1 MNQIQKLLC
10 YSGLEVQDYRDCQPE
25 IEEENRRK
33 MHVYLN
39 MACGLLFAITC
50 LSGGIG
56 VLREHSLLYCIA
68 LVVCAGLRVVDLM
81 FPDQNGLL
89 LRWLMYAFAAMLYAL
104 GIAEAVHAPEEL
116 SVTFIAFL
124 LAVPLLFMMPPI
136 QHIANVLLFD
146 GIFIGMVVVF
156 ESGRTVTV
164 DIVNAVFFG
173 VISYIIST
181 FTMITMYQNALSRK
195 RMREIASFDILTG
208 MKNRNAYERE
218 REDWASRCSVSLSC
232 IYMDVNGL
240 HDLNNSEGH
249 DKGDRMLQV
258 VALEIREMF
267 GKNNCYRI
275 GGDEFLAYVTD
286 RQDPA
291 VRKCVKDFVSIVGS
305 AGYSVAVGVATE
317 SAGGI
322 DVGALCRKAEKRMYL
337 DKEEHYA
344 GGIAVVRL
352 SGAESYPIAA
362 RVFRPANAAKKVE
375 DAKGY
380 TAMYG
385 TFREGDEA
393 FDEGVALFFRA
404 PHSYTGEDVVEL
416 SCHGGSAVARR
427 LVEACLAAGAQPAAR
442 GEYTRRAFLNG
453 KLGLTQAEAVM
464 DLISADGR
472 QGAALANAALGGALA
487 KKISAQKEAL
497 TAIQAHLA
505 AWVDFPEEDVPELD
519 GDHLHR
525 VLSGVKAELDELI
538 HNYQA
543 DTVLREGVDCAIVGR
558 PNAGKSTLL
567 NLLAGFDR
575 AIVTPVAGTT
585 RDVVEQAVQLGD
597 IQLNLFDT
605 AGLRE
610 TEDAIEAE
618 GIRRSWK
625 KLEEAGLIL
634 AVFDGSE
641 PPTREDLELAQRC
654 TGRPAIALINKEDKP
669 TQFDAEWIAPCFAMV
684 LPVCCQEEESRKVIS
699 AAVARLLGT
708 SQIDPHAA
716 SLSGQRQL
724 SAALRARDAVAGA
737 LDAAA
742 GGFGLDAVSVCVDDA
757 LAALCDLTGEN
768 ASEAVIEQVFE
779 RFCVG
784 K

>member
-1 MNQIQKLLC
+1 MQETTI
-10 YSGLEVQDYRDCQPE
+10 
-25 IEEENRRK
+25 
-33 MHVYLN
+33 
-39 MACGLLFAITC
+39 AAIAT
-50 LSGGIG
+50 
-56 VLREHSLLYCIA
+56 
-68 LVVCAGLRVVDLM
+68 
-81 FPDQNGLL
+81 
-89 LRWLMYAFAAMLYAL
+89 
-104 GIAEAVHAPEEL
+104 AP
-116 SVTFIAFL
+116 
-124 LAVPLLFMMPPI
+124 
-136 QHIANVLLFD
+136 
-146 GIFIGMVVVF
+146 G
-156 ESGRTVTV
+156 
-164 DIVNAVFFG
+164 
-173 VISYIIST
+173 
-181 FTMITMYQNALSRK
+181 
-195 RMREIASFDILTG
+195 
-208 MKNRNAYERE
+208 
-218 REDWASRCSVSLSC
+218 
-232 IYMDVNGL
+232 
-240 HDLNNSEGH
+240 
-249 DKGDRMLQV
+249 
-258 VALEIREMF
+258 
-267 GKNNCYRI
+267 
-275 GGDEFLAYVTD
+275 
-286 RQDPA
+286 
-291 VRKCVKDFVSIVGS
+291 
-305 AGYSVAVGVATE
+305 
-317 SAGGI
+317 
-322 DVGALCRKAEKRMYL
+322 
-337 DKEEHYA
+337 A

-427 LVEACLAAGAQPAAR
+427 LVEACLAAGAQPAAP

-641 PPTREDLELAQRC
+641 LPTREDLELAQRC

-669 TQFDAEWIAPCFAMV
+669 RQFDAEWIAPCFAMV

-742 GGFGLDAVSVCVDDA
+742 SGFGLDAVSVCVDDA